1 MDLSKLTAAVL
12 AVTLSVFPIMPAPAV
27 AADTADT
34 TTASASEEATTPEIP
49 IASPTT
55 AAAVEA
61 TTTAAATTVAATA
74 ATTVAAATDAT
85 KPAAT
90 ETKAAETKPAT
101 TAATKPATTKAA
113 ATTTK
118 AAETKPATTKPA
130 ATTTT
135 KAAETKPATTK
146 PAATT
151 TTIATTTSEP
161 VTTTVTTEAPVKA
174 LKPVF
179 KHFDKNLVNAR
190 VNITMPENATA
201 ELLVTFDSP
210 ECVAEPYYKADI
222 AAGETVSLD
231 LEGYDT
237 VDPKTDFRSYKAAV
251 KVKGGQYDTV
261 YTYTTAPMTV
271 PDPNDHPDSFIE
283 MNLVISVDGEMSAK
297 TETVTVDGNTCYIA
311 LHLDGYVKGDVN
323 GDGIIDSNDASLVLE
338 EYALA
343 STGAAGKFGQ
353 REMMAGDINADGI
366 IGSDD
371 ASSILAYYAA
381 ASTGG
386 NPTWN

>member
-34 TTASASEEATTPEIP
+34 TTASASDDATTPEIP

-101 TAATKPATTKAA
+101 TAATKLATTKAA
-113 ATTTK
+113 A
-118 AAETKPATTKPA
+118 
-130 ATTTT
+130 TTT

-201 ELLVTFDSP
+201 ELFVTFDSP